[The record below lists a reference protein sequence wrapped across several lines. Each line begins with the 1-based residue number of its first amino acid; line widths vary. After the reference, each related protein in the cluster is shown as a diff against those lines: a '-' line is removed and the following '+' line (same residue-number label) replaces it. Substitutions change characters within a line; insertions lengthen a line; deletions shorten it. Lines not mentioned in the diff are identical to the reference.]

1 MAAHFEYHHI
11 PAQLSTIQKF
21 HVKGVLCFHD
31 NLVVVHLVKLASQF
45 GLLDLKVGLW
55 DDMGLYGIIWICP
68 MFYV

>member
-21 HVKGVLCFHD
+21 HVKGVLCFFD

-45 GLLDLKVGLW
+45 GLLDLKVSRGKMNAIGFFCL
-55 DDMGLYGIIWICP
+55 LQ
-68 MFYV
+68 

>member
-21 HVKGVLCFHD
+21 HVKGVLCFFD

-45 GLLDLKVGLW
+45 GLLDLKVSVGN
-55 DDMGLYGIIWICP
+55 YRQ
-68 MFYV
+68 